1 MSRVED
7 RSSSTSEVSRNSPRA
22 EADERAG
29 SRWLPS
35 FVFHSGRMFLTIF
48 QADKGDCLL
57 LTSTDGKRM
66 LIDGGMPASF
76 KASVQPELEKLASKH
91 KKPFVLDL
99 IYVSHID
106 QDHIGGVLELF
117 RWRAAAKDKFP
128 IRLRELWHNGF
139 SIPGVE
145 ATLGSTAK
153 LFRHSRDPKVKAE
166 GERVENVALSVAEA
180 LELQR
185 HAEKLT
191 LNRPAKGRLMM
202 VPKNKRRQR
211 HSLGSLQLEVLAPF
225 AADLDALQ
233 REWNDW
239 VKTAKG
245 AVKRLKAA
253 LKRIQPLSANTASR
267 DADALY
273 RGLLRVAPLSAGA
286 LGKRS
291 AVTTPNLAS
300 LMLLVSEANRTLL
313 LTGDGHCDDLVEG
326 LSRAGKLERG
336 KCHVN
341 VLKVQHHGSR
351 NNVSPAFWR
360 NITAD
365 TYVFTGN
372 GKHNNPHP
380 DVLKALAKERAKD
393 RRQFSL
399 IFNSDEHTNGAASAH
414 MKKVRKLVAKLKLR
428 ATFLS
433 NEPLT
438 LTV

>member
-1 MSRVED
+1 MVQ
-7 RSSSTSEVSRNSPRA
+7 
-22 EADERAG
+22 
-29 SRWLPS
+29 
-35 FVFHSGRMFLTIF
+35 SGRMFLTIF

-76 KASVQPELEKLASKH
+76 KASVQPELEKLASKQRR
-91 KKPFVLDL
+91 PFVLDL

-153 LFRHSRDPKVKAE
+153 LLGHSHDPKVKAE
-166 GERVENVALSVAEA
+166 GERVGNVALSVAEA

-185 HAEKLT
+185 HAERLT
-191 LNRPAKGRLMM
+191 LNSPAKGRLIM
-202 VPKNKRRQR
+202 VPKNKQRLR
-211 HSLGSLQLEVLAPF
+211 HSLGSLQLEVLGPF
-225 AADLDALQ
+225 ADDLSALQ

-239 VKTAKG
+239 VKTAKE

-253 LKRIQPLSANTASR
+253 LKKIQPLSANTASQ

-273 RGLLRVAPLSAGA
+273 RRLLRVAPLSTGG

-300 LMLLVSEANRTLL
+300 LMLMVSEANRTLL

-326 LSRAGKLERG
+326 LRRAGKLQRG
-336 KCHVN
+336 RCHVN

-351 NNVSPAFWR
+351 NNVSATFWR

-380 DVLKALAKERAKD
+380 DVLEALAKERAKD

-399 IFNSDEHTNGAASAH
+399 IFNSDEHTNGAVAAH
-414 MKKVRKLVAKLKLR
+414 MTKVRKLVAKLRLR